1 LIADIDRVVQ
11 IIESDIVAEE
21 EQAGVFNRSQA
32 EYPMPARALAARR
45 DNLRDTI
52 TALEQRLADL
62 AVMAVPIQ
70 ASRHRPTSGQLIQL
84 GQERMSSIKQIS
96 TDCWTNGIF

>member
-1 LIADIDRVVQ
+1 MKHQRHFEYGSRSREALQTRSLIVDIDRVVQ
-11 IIESDIVAEE
+11 IIESEIASEE

-52 TALEQRLADL
+52 TALEQRLANL
-62 AVMAVPIQ
+62 AVTAVPEP
-70 ASRHRPTSGQLIQL
+70 A
-84 GQERMSSIKQIS
+84 
-96 TDCWTNGIF
+96 